1 VRILDDLSTGSAAS
15 IPDGADFCCGT
26 VASESVVESAMEG
39 VDFVFHLAALVSVP
53 KSVEQPVLNFES
65 NVRGTFNIIQAAVR
79 NHVRSLVHT
88 SSAAVYGLSPK
99 LPSSELDPIHCA
111 SPYAAAKAAGEL
123 MAQSAAHNH
132 ALHAVSLRLFNVFG
146 CGQSASG
153 GYAAAISAFVDAVTK
168 GRPVNIFGD
177 GKQTRDFVPVMNV
190 VSAFVRAS
198 DPHRPTAGM
207 TFNIGMGTNINL
219 LEVLTMIAEIK
230 GVRPVVDYRPA
241 RIGDVVHSSADIGRA
256 REFLGYSPSVS
267 VERGM
272 TQLLES
278 LSA

>member
-1 VRILDDLSTGSAAS
+1 
-15 IPDGADFCCGT
+15 
-26 VASESVVESAMEG
+26 M
-39 VDFVFHLAALVSVP
+39 
-53 KSVEQPVLNFES
+53 
-65 NVRGTFNIIQAAVR
+65 
-79 NHVRSLVHT
+79 
-88 SSAAVYGLSPK
+88 
-99 LPSSELDPIHCA
+99 
-111 SPYAAAKAAGEL
+111 
-123 MAQSAAHNH
+123 
-132 ALHAVSLRLFNVFG
+132 
-146 CGQSASG
+146 
-153 GYAAAISAFVDAVTK
+153 DAVTR

-198 DPHRPTAGM
+198 DPHRPNAGM

-230 GVRPVVDYRPA
+230 GVRPVIDYRPA

-256 REFLGYSPSVS
+256 REFLGYSPSIS
-267 VERGM
+267 AERGM